1 MSFVNQAEIPLPPGS
16 GQPGFSAA
24 HFSNVPRAVVVVA
37 VPVAVTVAVTVSG
50 TEEDVEVVVMT
61 GSLLH
66 AAVQMASV
74 LQWCTEDPQNPHLD
88 RQSER
93 MGQGS
98 PVHPSPSRWEVS
110 VVVVDR
116 EADVVEDRNPGAVV
130 VILVVEVGLPLHDA
144 VQMASSLQ

>member
-98 PVHPSPSRWEVS
+98 PVHPFS